1 MKRYKGDNIC
11 KINSAADVKLNMPH
25 ELYRTFIIF
34 SKYIVNSF
42 IIKYFILFLLTSTIL
57 NGIIILTNDI
67 IKIFQKE
74 ITMAN
79 SKKMANDKIERL
91 KNSGTLNP
99 HPEKINDSFFLDGS
113 LEFFD
118 PNDLVQVKY
127 EMLRSVEKEG
137 DSISDAAKKYG
148 FSRPSF
154 YQAQSGFKKHGIA
167 GLIRVR
173 PGPKSAHKLK
183 DEILQF
189 IDRNTKKGEP
199 LRSRTLAPK
208 IKERFGIEIHPR
220 SIERAMLRKKKV
232 FTQKR
237 GK

>member
-11 KINSAADVKLNMPH
+11 KVNSAAIVKLIMPH
-25 ELYRTFIIF
+25 KLYRTSPFSDKYATNSVIINHF
-34 SKYIVNSF
+34 T
-42 IIKYFILFLLTSTIL
+42 LFLLTSTIL
-57 NGIIILTNDI
+57 CGIINLSICI
-67 IKIFQKE
+67 AKIFQKE
-74 ITMAN
+74 IIMAN
-79 SKKMANDKIERL
+79 SKKKTNDKIERL
-91 KNSGTLNP
+91 KNSGTFNA
-99 HPEKINDSFFLDGS
+99 HPEKIIDSLFLDGS

-137 DSISDAAKKYG
+137 DSISDAAKRYG
-148 FSRPSF
+148 FSRPCF

-167 GLIRVR
+167 GLIRGR

-183 DEILQF
+183 DEIMQF
-189 IDRNTKKGEP
+189 IDKSIKQGGP

-208 IKERFGIEIHPR
+208 IKEQFGIEIHPR
-220 SIERAMLRKKKV
+220 SIERAMVRKKKEL
-232 FTQKR
+232 TKKR